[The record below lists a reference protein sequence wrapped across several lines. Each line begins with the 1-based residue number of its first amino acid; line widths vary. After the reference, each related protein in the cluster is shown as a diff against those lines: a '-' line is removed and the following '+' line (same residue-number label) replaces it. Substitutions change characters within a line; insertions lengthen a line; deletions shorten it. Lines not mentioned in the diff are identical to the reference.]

1 MALPILPHHEPLS
14 GRQSGRSPRLVHRHR
29 GNDEPLPADEQNPL
43 AEGAIHD
50 DVKRWLASKEAKALL
65 ARAELEE
72 K

>member
-1 MALPILPHHEPLS
+1 MSLFQGGKADEACALSTATEAMM
-14 GRQSGRSPRLVHRHR
+14 
-29 GNDEPLPADEQNPL
+29 NPLPADEQNPL

>member
-1 MALPILPHHEPLS
+1 MSLFQGGKEDEARALSTATEAMM
-14 GRQSGRSPRLVHRHR
+14 
-29 GNDEPLPADEQNPL
+29 NPLPADEQNPL

>member
-1 MALPILPHHEPLS
+1 MSLFQGGKADEARALFTATEAMM
-14 GRQSGRSPRLVHRHR
+14 
-29 GNDEPLPADEQNPL
+29 NPLPADEQNPL

-50 DVKRWLASKEAKALL
+50 EVKRWLASKEAKALL